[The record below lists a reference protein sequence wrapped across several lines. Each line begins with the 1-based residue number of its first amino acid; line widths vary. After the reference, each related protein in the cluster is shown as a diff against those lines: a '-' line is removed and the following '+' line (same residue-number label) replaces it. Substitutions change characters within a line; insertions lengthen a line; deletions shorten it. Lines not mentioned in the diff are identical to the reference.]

1 MYNRVKIIFVKF
13 FFFFFTQEQNLSRV
27 FKDLV
32 LLIILFHRALCND
45 QKNNMRQIP

>member
-13 FFFFFTQEQNLSRV
+13 FFFLRKNKTRV